1 MSESLQRRLVRQASA
16 SYRPAGPW
24 AWHFARGKLA
34 RDPVFAALLRPGLLP
49 ATGRYLDLGCGQ
61 GLLASW
67 LRAATA
73 LHAGHDWPAEQPA
86 PPRISAYHGLDMQA
100 TAIRHARQALADCD
114 FPTRLDLGDL
124 RDFALPDADVI
135 TLFDVLHYL
144 PGTAQESLLQ
154 RIRVP
159 RFLGALAVRASLAH
173 SREPPARL
181 GRHIL
186 RRGPAGLRETFVVG
200 KGCTAEFHDVAAR
213 IVAAGHEDRAVVARR
228 TALHAVVRG
237 ADIGDRPVQPGPER
251 IAAGLRQHEVR

>member
-124 RDFALPDADVI
+124 CDFALPDADVI

-154 RIRVP
+154 RIRD
-159 RFLGALAVRASLAH
+159 SL
-173 SREPPARL
+173 PPDGRL
-181 GRHIL
+181 LL
-186 RRGPAGLRETFVVG
+186 RVG
-200 KGCTAEFHDVAAR
+200 DG
-213 IVAAGHEDRAVVARR
+213 
-228 TALHAVVRG
+228 
-237 ADIGDRPVQPGPER
+237 
-251 IAAGLRQHEVR
+251 AAGLPHHLSRVVDSLVVRLQGGTWPRLHCRPATAWLGLLGELGFRVEPFPMAGAGFANVLLRARPI